1 MTETIGNDN
10 EQNDN
15 EQNDNEPK
23 KEAKSVEWAS
33 KVQASRAGGVFYWLA
48 VRFFRLTLF
57 PWLRV
62 RKEGLGNLDVDG
74 PVILAPVH
82 RSNLDSI
89 LVACSCRR
97 RVRAIG
103 KESLFTN
110 PAFAWVNSALGAIP
124 VRRGEADRVAMK
136 ASQQIISDGA
146 MMIVFPEGTRQKGDR
161 VDGVFDG
168 TTYLAQ
174 KTGAPIIPIGIGG
187 TEAAMASG
195 SKGIRRVRCSIVV
208 GEPIAPPGG
217 RLTQPQRR
225 AFSENVVAEL
235 QTVFDR
241 ALALADA

>member
-1 MTETIGNDN
+1 MSDH
-10 EQNDN
+10 D
-15 EQNDNEPK
+15 PK
-23 KEAKSVEWAS
+23 PAKSVEWANR
-33 KVQASRAGGVFYWLA
+33 VQASRAGGVFYWLA

-62 RKEGLGNLDVDG
+62 RKEGLHHLDLEG

-89 LVACSCRR
+89 IVACSAKR

-110 PAFAWVNSALGAIP
+110 AAFAWVNSALGAIP

-136 ASQQIISDGA
+136 ASQEIIGGGA
-146 MMIVFPEGTRQKGDR
+146 MMIVFPEGTRQSGDA
-161 VDGVFDG
+161 VAGVFDG

-195 SKGIRRVRCSIVV
+195 SKGVKRVRCSIVV
-208 GEPIAPPGG
+208 GEPIPAPEG
-217 RLTQPQRR
+217 RLSQPQRR
-225 AFSENVVAEL
+225 AFSEGIVAEL
-235 QTVFDR
+235 QKVFDR
-241 ALALADA
+241 SLELAGD